1 MPEPAISIEGVSKV
15 YRLYDERN
23 DSLKATVMR
32 GRRAR
37 YQEFWALTDVSL
49 EIPAGE
55 TFGIVG
61 ENGSGKSTL
70 LKCIARI
77 LYPERGRIVSRGKV
91 SALLELAAGFHQEL
105 SGRENLYLNGS
116 ILGLSKRQID
126 ARFDDI
132 VGFAGIEPFIDA
144 PVKTYS
150 SGMYVRLGFSIA
162 INVEP
167 DILLIDEVLA
177 VGDAEFQQRCL
188 EKFAELRQSGRTVV
202 IVSHQMAALRNV
214 CAHAA
219 LLEHGQLRAVGPA
232 TEVIDLYRD
241 EAHSDRVADGE
252 HGVRWGSGEVRV
264 EAVEI
269 IGADGEP
276 TRTVRTGD
284 PITLRFRY
292 RSQEPVERPVFG
304 FWIQRF
310 DGAYVTAPNLRDAD
324 LVPEKVDGEGWVDY
338 RVDRLLLLP
347 GAYDLSAAVYDYTLN
362 HPYDHR
368 ERTLRFDVEF
378 GEPHEERGLVS
389 FGGEWSMGE
398 GPP

>member
-1 MPEPAISIEGVSKV
+1 VTSAISVRNVTKRFRIPVDKSSTLKYRMVHPVS
-15 YRLYDERN
+15 
-23 DSLKATVMR
+23 T
-32 GRRAR
+32 AR
-37 YQEFWALTDVSL
+37 YRELLAVDDVSFDVPEGQFL
-49 EIPAGE
+49 
-55 TFGIVG
+55 GIIG
-61 ENGSGKSTL
+61 SNGSGKSTL
-70 LKCIARI
+70 LKVLAGIYR
-77 LYPERGRIVSRGKV
+77 PTRGSVVINGVVSPF
-91 SALLELAAGFHQEL
+91 LELGVGFNPEL
-105 SGRENLYLNGS
+105 TARENVALNGVMMG
-116 ILGLSKRQID
+116 LGRREA
-126 ARFDDI
+126 ARRLDS
-132 VGFAGIEPFIDA
+132 VLEFAELAEFIDL
-144 PVKTYS
+144 KLKNYS
-150 SGMYVRLGFSIA
+150 SGMMVRLAFA
-162 INVEP
+162 VMVEA
-167 DILLIDEVLA
+167 DADVMLVDEVLA

-398 GPP
+398 GTP